1 MRRDLVEP
9 PPFCGALCS
18 ARQVETGP
26 WAVLVLAGV
35 GGGSCHLLAREG
47 VTPPGPVE
55 THSRLE
61 IIVSPTSEE
70 HFSPQECWALGLGEE
85 AGLQLGEWRC

>member
-1 MRRDLVEP
+1 MAP
-9 PPFCGALCS
+9 AISWPGK
-18 ARQVETGP
+18 
-26 WAVLVLAGV
+26 
-35 GGGSCHLLAREG
+35 G

-85 AGLQLGEWRC
+85 AVCRWGDGGAERSPDSLN